1 MKKLSPSRIN
11 GLYFWAITILL
22 YLPIFLLI
30 IFSFNNST
38 LLIFPLKGFTLKW
51 YSLLADAGELLR
63 SLYNSVAVALGA
75 SIVSTL
81 LGAAGALAIT
91 RFEFKGKNAF
101 LSLAA
106 VPMIIPYVV
115 LGVAIMILFRALG
128 IPLTLWTVGIGHVV
142 INIPYNILI
151 IAARLAGFDKSLE
164 EASMDLG
171 ANYWQTLERVYLPI
185 AMPAL
190 FASFLSSFVTSFNE
204 FALAFFLTGRENTL
218 QMYIYSQLRFPS
230 RLPIVV
236 TLASITMVAT
246 ILVTVLSEWLRQLG
260 QPGAEKGMPK
270 NDP

>member
-1 MKKLSPSRIN
+1 MKGPSAARIN
-11 GLYFWAITILL
+11 AVYFWITMILL

-30 IFSFNNST
+30 LFSFNDST
-38 LLIFPLKGFTLKW
+38 FLVFPFKSFTLKW
-51 YSLLADAGELLR
+51 YSQLSGSHELLH
-63 SLYNSVAVALGA
+63 SLYSSLIVGLASSMVA
-75 SIVSTL
+75 TL
-81 LGAAGALAIT
+81 LGAMGALALT
-91 RFEFKGKNAF
+91 RYEFKGKNAF

-115 LGVAIMILFRALG
+115 LGVAMLILFRALG

-151 IAARLAGFDKSLE
+151 VAARLVGFDLSLE

-171 ANYWQTLERVYLPI
+171 ANYWQTVRRVYLPI

-190 FASFLSSFVTSFNE
+190 VSAFLSSFVTSFNE

-230 RLPIVV
+230 KLPLVV
-236 TLASITMVAT
+236 TLASITMIAT
-246 ILVTVLSEWLRQLG
+246 IFVMILAEWLRQIG
-260 QPGAEKGMPK
+260 EPGAKRGEPSHE
-270 NDP
+270 